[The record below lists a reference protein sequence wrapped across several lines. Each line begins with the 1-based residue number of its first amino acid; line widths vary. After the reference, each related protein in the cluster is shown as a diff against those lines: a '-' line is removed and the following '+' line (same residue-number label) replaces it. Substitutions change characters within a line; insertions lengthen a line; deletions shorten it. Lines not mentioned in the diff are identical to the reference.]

1 MTENTFSL
9 VDARG
14 RKHLTTGERERFLAA
29 VRAHPKPSVQTLA
42 RTLAMIECRVSEAL
56 GVRECD
62 VEPEAYEV
70 RIATPEA
77 PKWHW
82 RAVPVRRTSCTPWI
96 SCTASGAPERL
107 RRQAKAARSGR
118 KRQGHGSLAG
128 RGNDRDAR

>member
-29 VRAHPKPSVQTLA
+29 VRTHPKPSVQTLA

-70 RIATPEA
+70 RIATLKRRNGTGA
-77 PKWHW
+77 PC
-82 RAVPVRRTSCTPWI
+82 RFRRTSCTPWI
-96 SCTASGAPERL
+96 SCTASGAARAASPAGKGRS
-107 RRQAKAARSGR
+107 KWTKTARSR
-118 KRQGHGSLAG
+118 IAG
-128 RGNDRDAR
+128 WTGQRP